1 MVYHSEEEMDIVI
14 GPLGDN
20 AFLRQLRADTEAFTT
35 KIREIFVGL
44 TK

>member
-1 MVYHSEEEMDIVI
+1 MVYHSENELNAVI
-14 GPLGDN
+14 GPLEDN
-20 AFLRQLRADTEAFTT
+20 SFLRQLRSDTEEFTK

>member
-1 MVYHSEEEMDIVI
+1 MDSVI
-14 GPLGDN
+14 GPLEDN
-20 AFLRQLRADTEAFTT
+20 SFLRQLRADTEEFTT